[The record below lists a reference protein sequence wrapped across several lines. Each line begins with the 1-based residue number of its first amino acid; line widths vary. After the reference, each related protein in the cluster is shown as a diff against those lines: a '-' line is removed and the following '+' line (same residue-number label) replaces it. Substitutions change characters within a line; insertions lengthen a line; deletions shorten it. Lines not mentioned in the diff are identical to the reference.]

1 MIERTRPPA
10 RTIAAL
16 VSDVDGT
23 LVTDDKTLTKRAE
36 AAVAQLHARGIL
48 FTVVSSRPPRGLC
61 TLLKPL
67 NITAPIGGF
76 NGAVIAAPDL
86 SVITEHLLRPE
97 VAEQAIE
104 MLDARGVQSWVFAG
118 KDWLARRSD
127 GSHVEHEKHTIG
139 ISPTIV
145 KDFEPFLG
153 IAAKIVGV
161 SVDFDLLARCEHEV
175 RAALSGHATVA
186 RSQPYY
192 LDVTHPLANKGAAF
206 SEIAKLLAVPQAE
219 IAVIGDGA
227 NDIAMF
233 ERSGLSVAMG
243 NASPD
248 VQRSADFV
256 TDRNRDEGF
265 ARAVERYILRGDRS
279 NAQAPKAVGGAMSR
293 PSGSA

>member
-1 MIERTRPPA
+1 MAQLKSPS
-10 RTIAAL
+10 RTISAL

-23 LVTDDKTLTKRAE
+23 LVTDDKILTKRAA
-36 AAVAQLHARGIL
+36 AAVAELHARGIL
-48 FTVVSSRPPRGLC
+48 FTIVSSRPPRGLRM
-61 TLLKPL
+61 LLKPL

-86 SVITEHLLRPE
+86 SAITEHLLRPE
-97 VAEQAIE
+97 VARQTIA
-104 MLDARGVQSWVFAG
+104 MLGAQGVQCWVFAG
-118 KDWLARRSD
+118 KDWLVRHSD
-127 GSHVEHEKHTIG
+127 GPHVEHETHTIG
-139 ISPTIV
+139 FSPTIV
-145 KDFEPFLG
+145 EDFAPFLG

-161 SVDFDLLARCEHEV
+161 SKDYDLLARCEREV
-175 RAALSGHATVA
+175 SAALSGQATVA

-192 LDVTHPLANKGAAF
+192 LDITHPLANKGAAF

-227 NDIAMF
+227 NDVAMF
-233 ERSGLSVAMG
+233 ERSGLSIAMG

-256 TDRNRDEGF
+256 TDSNRDDGF
-265 ARAVERYILRGDRS
+265 AHAVERYILRGDRS
-279 NAQAPKAVGGAMSR
+279 DAQVAKAAGSATSR